1 MNVISKLAN
10 KPVCFALFSNRCT
23 RQHNTLSLS
32 FLAVFWSISDF
43 KSTAGDKCF
52 CHVPPLDCVFQSIIY
67 YFVGKCY
74 PCFEF
79 AIIKYI
85 LFAVFI
91 DIILLLSTEFLS
103 SIQNWWT
110 WILREVHYSQPKSS
124 VSRIEQNLNAR

>member
-10 KPVCFALFSNRCT
+10 KPVCFALFSNRYT

-32 FLAVFWSISDF
+32 FLAVFFDRFLILNQLQVINVFVMCPTRLCFSINYLL
-43 KSTAGDKCF
+43 F
-52 CHVPPLDCVFQSIIY
+52 CGKLLSMFRVRNYKIY
-67 YFVGKCY
+67 FIRC
-74 PCFEF
+74 
-79 AIIKYI
+79 
-85 LFAVFI
+85 FI

-124 VSRIEQNLNAR
+124 VSRIEQNLKAR